1 MPRFALVA
9 KFHADAA
16 AHGMRSQSWK
26 SRRPRISNVR
36 SPRYLR
42 ERTGSIVVPPE
53 ALLRSHRN
61 AIASFARTQ
70 RLPMAIVG
78 SSLYLAPGCLMSYGP
93 TTAQYAELTA
103 RYIDRILRGARPD
116 DLPVEQPSRFE
127 LAIDL
132 KTAEAIGLT
141 VPATLL
147 QRADRVIR

>member
-1 MPRFALVA
+1 
-9 KFHADAA
+9 
-16 AHGMRSQSWK
+16 
-26 SRRPRISNVR
+26 
-36 SPRYLR
+36 
-42 ERTGSIVVPPE
+42 
-53 ALLRSHRN
+53 
-61 AIASFARTQ
+61 
-70 RLPMAIVG
+70 
-78 SSLYLAPGCLMSYGP
+78 MSYGP

-147 QRADRVIR
+147 QRADHVIR